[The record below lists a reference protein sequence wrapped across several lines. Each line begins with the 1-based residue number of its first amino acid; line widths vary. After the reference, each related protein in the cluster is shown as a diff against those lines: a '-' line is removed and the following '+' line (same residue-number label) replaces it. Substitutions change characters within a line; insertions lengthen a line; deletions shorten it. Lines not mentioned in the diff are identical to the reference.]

1 MTELAMQALSGVVL
15 DVGDMVTRVGFG
27 PSDHVQ
33 TVSDLDGGVVHR
45 LGTALDRA
53 PVTKKVTLVAE
64 LNLISTVR
72 WAQRSVR
79 S

>member
-1 MTELAMQALSGVVL
+1 
-15 DVGDMVTRVGFG
+15 MVTQVGFG

-33 TVSDLDGGVVHR
+33 TVSDLGGGVVHR